1 MMQPPSEVKANDIE
15 R

>member
-1 MMQPPSEVKANDIE
+1 MQPPSEVKANDIE